1 MISST
6 KSPMAEMEIPGS
18 VIFTIP
24 ISTINEV
31 VTDMSSLAD
40 IWYECMETI
49 HWFVGYRFKKPE
61 RFVTDVQISV
71 GVAHSG
77 YPVMARS
84 LQTKTYDLAWLN
96 TGKVWGI
103 FHEFGHNLIQYQ
115 FVPRGAVE
123 VTNNLIAT
131 VVNAKV
137 NEPNHSIK
145 LVLLIIFIW
154 VRFSTK
160 AMLKNFT
167 KGYKILRIP
176 TKAMSFGLMPRKL
189 NYKDGLV
196 LAWNLDGSLTKRPGN
211 TLSSIQRRIMSL
223 KRYGVDGP
231 NICRFT
237 LDIIWYHTSN
247 GGNGQFF
254 KIPSMKLVTY
264 LFGK

>member
-1 MISST
+1 MSST
-6 KSPMAEMEIPGS
+6 KSPMAELEIPGS

-31 VTDMSSLAD
+31 VTDMASLAD
-40 IWYECMETI
+40 IWYDCMETI

-84 LQTKTYDLAWLN
+84 LQTKTYDIAWLK

-103 FHEFGHNLIQYQ
+103 FHEFGHNLVQYQ

-137 NEPNHSIK
+137 NRLNHLRS
-145 LVLLIIFIW
+145 VMPLL
-154 VRFSTK
+154 
-160 AMLKNFT
+160 
-167 KGYKILRIP
+167 
-176 TKAMSFGLMPRKL
+176 L
-189 NYKDGLV
+189 N
-196 LAWNLDGSLTKRPGN
+196 
-211 TLSSIQRRIMSL
+211 
-223 KRYGVDGP
+223 
-231 NICRFT
+231 
-237 LDIIWYHTSN
+237 
-247 GGNGQFF
+247 
-254 KIPSMKLVTY
+254 
-264 LFGK
+264 